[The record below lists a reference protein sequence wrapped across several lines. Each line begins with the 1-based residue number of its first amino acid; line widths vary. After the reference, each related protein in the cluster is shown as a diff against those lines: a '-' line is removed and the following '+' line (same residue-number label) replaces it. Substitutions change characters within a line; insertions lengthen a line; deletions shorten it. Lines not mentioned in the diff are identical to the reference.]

1 MRRGTRLASDAMR
14 PLPPTLWQRVW
25 RPRSLMLDPG
35 GSDCPMRTPQL
46 ALLQVFFLMFPKGIR
61 PQPSSSPSRVV
72 PTSSALEP
80 GTHGG
85 TLQSSEATAT
95 PPAVPGISTVVPTL
109 VTPSA
114 PGNRTVDLF
123 PVLPI
128 CVCDLTPGTCD
139 INCCCDRDCYLLH
152 PRTVFS
158 FCLPGSVRSSSW
170 VCVDSSLI
178 FRSNSPFPSRVFMDS
193 DGIRQ
198 FCVHVNN
205 SKLNYF
211 QKLQKVNATNFQGL
225 AAEFGGESFISAF
238 QTQSPASFYRAG
250 DPILTY
256 FPKWSVISLL
266 RQPAGVGA
274 GGLCAES
281 NPAGFLESKS
291 TTCTR
296 FFKNLASSCTLDSA
310 LNAAS
315 YYNFTVLKVPRGIT
329 DPQNMEFQ
337 VPVILISQANAPLLA
352 GNTCQNVVSQVTYE
366 IETNGTLGI
375 QKSFQQSTAASLT
388 GPRSGNPGYI
398 VGKPLLA
405 LTGDIS
411 YSMTLLQSQ
420 GNGSCS
426 VNKHEVQFGVNAISG
441 CKLRLK
447 KADCSHLQQEIYQTL
462 HGRARPEH
470 VAIFGNADPA
480 QKGGWTK
487 ILNRHCSISAMNCTS
502 CCLIPVSLEIQVL
515 WAYVGLQSNPQAHV
529 SGVRFVYQCQAIQ
542 DSQQVTEVSLTTLV
556 NFVDITQKPE
566 PPRGQPKM
574 DWKLPFD
581 FFPFKV
587 AFSRGVFSQKCS
599 ISPML
604 ILCLLLLRVLNL
616 ETK

>member
-1 MRRGTRLASDAMR
+1 MCTA
-14 PLPPTLWQRVW
+14 
-25 RPRSLMLDPG
+25 
-35 GSDCPMRTPQL
+35 QL
-46 ALLQVFFLMFPKGIR
+46 VLLQVFFLTFSEDAQ
-61 PQPSSSPSRVV
+61 PQPSSSASGAV
-72 PTSSALEP
+72 PTPPDLEP
-80 GTHGG
+80 WTLGG
-85 TLQSSEATAT
+85 TVQSSTEGTAT
-95 PPAVPGISTVVPTL
+95 PPAVPGIFTVGPTL
-109 VTPSA
+109 VTSSA
-114 PGNRTVDLF
+114 PRNRTVDLF

-128 CVCDLTPGTCD
+128 CVCDLTPGACD

-170 VCVDSSLI
+170 VCVDNSLI

-193 DGIRQ
+193 NGIGQ

-211 QKLQKVNATNFQGL
+211 QKLLKVNATNFQAL
-225 AAEFGGESFISAF
+225 ATEFGGESFTSAF
-238 QTQSPASFYRAG
+238 QTQSPSAFYRAG

-256 FPKWSVISLL
+256 FPQWSVISLL

-296 FFKNLASSCTLDSA
+296 FFKNLASSCTSDSA

-315 YYNFTVLKVPRGIT
+315 YYDFTVLKVPRGMA
-329 DPQNMEFQ
+329 DLQNLEFQ
-337 VPVILISQANAPLLA
+337 VPITFVSHAGPPVLA
-352 GNTCQNVVSQVTYE
+352 GNTCQNVVSQVIYE
-366 IETNGTLGI
+366 IQTNGTFGI
-375 QKSFQQSTAASLT
+375 QKVSVSFGQTNLTVEPSPSLQQHFIIHFRAFQQSATASLT

-398 VGKPLLA
+398 VGRPLLA

-420 GNGSCS
+420 GNGTCS
-426 VNKHEVQFGVNAISG
+426 VKRHEVQFGVNAISG
-441 CKLRLK
+441 CKLRVK
-447 KADCSHLQQEIYQTL
+447 TANCSHLQQEIYQAL
-462 HGRARPEH
+462 HGRLRPEH

-480 QKGGWTK
+480 QKEGWTR
-487 ILNRHCSISAMNCTS
+487 ILRRSCSFSAMNCTS
-502 CCLIPVSLEIQVL
+502 CCFIPVSLEIQVL
-515 WAYVGLQSNPQAHV
+515 WAFIGLQSNPQAHV
-529 SGVRFVYQCQAIQ
+529 SGARFLYQCQSVEE
-542 DSQQVTEVSLTTLV
+542 SQEVPLTTLV

-566 PPRGQPKM
+566 PPRGQPRM

-581 FFPFKV
+581 FFFPFKV
-587 AFSRGVFSQKCS
+587 AFSRGIDSQKGS
-599 ISPML
+599 VSPIL
-604 ILCLLLLRVLNL
+604 ILCLLLLGVLNL